1 MLSIAKY
8 TQTMHW
14 LTCQGYGLKESSATV
29 LSESYLQTMRHMI
42 ESISPGGFYVALRVG
57 FSFPDEELNELPDN
71 WVEFY
76 TTHGLVVHD
85 PAMKWVYGN
94 IGSIRV
100 SDITLPDPHQVR
112 ARAAVYGLTYGAVIS
127 IMAASDRGRRSYG
140 LFFRD
145 DREFREADLLQ
156 LEDILRKLHSGAS
169 DDEPTLTAAE
179 VEALKLQSQGLRL
192 KQIAADLGISESAV
206 KARLNNVKRKLGAKT
221 QLQAASIAAARKI
234 L

>member
-1 MLSIAKY
+1 MKNQID
-8 TQTMHW
+8 Q
-14 LTCQGYGLKESSATV
+14 
-29 LSESYLQTMRHMI
+29 
-42 ESISPGGFYVALRVG
+42 ISPAGFYVALRVG
-57 FSFPDEELNELPDN
+57 FSFPEEELNELPEN

-94 IGSIRV
+94 IGVVRF
-100 SDITLPDPHQVR
+100 SDIALPDPHQVR
-112 ARAAVYGLTYGAVIS
+112 ARAAVFGLSHGAAIS
-127 IMAASDRGRRSYG
+127 VMTASDRGRRSYG

-145 DREFREADLLQ
+145 DRDFEQGDLATLQ
-156 LEDILRKLHSGAS
+156 EIVMRLHSGEE
-169 DDEPTLTAAE
+169 DEPSLTVAE

-192 KQIAADLGISESAV
+192 KQIAAQLGISESAV

-221 QLQAASIAAARKI
+221 QSQAASIAAARRI